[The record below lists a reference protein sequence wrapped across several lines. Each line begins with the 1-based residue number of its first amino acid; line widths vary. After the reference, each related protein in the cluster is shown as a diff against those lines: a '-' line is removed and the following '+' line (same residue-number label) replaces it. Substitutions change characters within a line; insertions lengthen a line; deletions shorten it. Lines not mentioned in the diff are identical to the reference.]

1 VAASLLVPYFETPIL
16 WAYSV
21 STSGL
26 DSSPTQFSLI
36 LSECIDDG
44 VLFTCR
50 WLEHLWSL
58 PERGRG
64 GGRPCMP
71 PPSADARFFL
81 ASSLELERP
90 PRVEVSFS
98 PLPPCSYSSSPPS
111 RGRRWVTLECR
122 HPRG

>member
-58 PERGRG
+58 PERGTG
-64 GGRPCMP
+64 GGP
-71 PPSADARFFL
+71 PLHA
-81 ASSLELERP
+81 P
-90 PRVEVSFS
+90 PFR
-98 PLPPCSYSSSPPS
+98 
-111 RGRRWVTLECR
+111 
-122 HPRG
+122 